1 MPPEFVDKLRQ
12 LRDGRLGNDG
22 LNEGSRQLLEDA
34 PRAWS
39 GQAA

>member
-1 MPPEFVDKLRQ
+1 MPPEFVGKLRQ
-12 LRDGRLGNDG
+12 LRDGGLRNDG

-34 PRAWS
+34 PCAWS